1 MKNIFILALFITT
14 NVFAMVGKVPTS
26 WMSSEVEKSFVS
38 PENTNLDEAY
48 QHLLDA
54 NASLFETIPQ
64 NNSSKWYLQSIQTE
78 LAIEYEGTLGVM
90 GAGGEAALELVWI
103 KKENEKNLIQPKLH
117 EEISP
122 EAEDIVITS
131 EMTEE
136 TLAKEIAP
144 VVDLAMA
151 AGRMK
156 KRHRLFKNLL
166 NEALKFQKTARELEN
181 APAMGPWYAYK
192 YQLELYVSAEG
203 DIGFAEVGNAIRLRL
218 EWWRLQKETKSF
230 HAPMIAEELSPNAK
244 FVTAIASDVAAADR
258 IPFANGFRFNCMK
271 VGVGTTIEGNLF
283 LVKGKASA
291 VGSIFFKRDENQ
303 VAFADTFMST
313 ADSYQF
319 SEKGKV
325 QTVPRYSF
333 RKGIEKAAAITHFF
347 AKHAKTKKP
356 GEFELNVIEAE
367 FELYGNGGVG
377 VVTVEGAAVLTLF
390 VTRNVTI

>member
-1 MKNIFILALFITT
+1 MKNIIFVTLLVTT
-14 NVFAMVGKVPTS
+14 NAFAMVGKVPTS
-26 WMSSEVEKSFVS
+26 WMNGDVEKSFVS

-48 QHLLDA
+48 QQILDA

-78 LAIEYEGTLGVM
+78 LAIESEGTLGVM

-103 KKENEKNLIQPKLH
+103 KKENEQKLMRPKLS

-122 EAEDIVITS
+122 EAEEIVITS
-131 EMTEE
+131 EMNEE
-136 TLAKEIAP
+136 TLKKEISP
-144 VVDLAMA
+144 VVDLALA
-151 AGRMK
+151 SGHIK

-166 NEALKFQKTARELEN
+166 AEALKFQKTASELEN
-181 APAMGPWYAYK
+181 SPAMGPWYAYK

-218 EWWRLQKETKSF
+218 EWWRLQKNTKAFET
-230 HAPMIAEELSPNAK
+230 PYVAEELSPNAK
-244 FVTAIASDVAAADR
+244 FVAAIASDVAAADR
-258 IPFANGFRFNCMK
+258 LPFENGFRFNCMK
-271 VGVGTTIEGNLF
+271 VGVGTTVEGNLF

-291 VGSIFFKRDENQ
+291 VGSLFFKRDE
-303 VAFADTFMST
+303 VATFGPEALMTT
-313 ADSYQF
+313 AESYQL
-319 SEKGKV
+319 SEKGNL

-347 AKHAKTKKP
+347 AKHAKTKNP
-356 GEFELNVIEAE
+356 GQFELNVIEAE
-367 FELYGNGGVG
+367 FELYGNGGIG